1 MKGEV
6 PHLVEA
12 RIWQQRKSIQE
23 ASPQRPLPHSLRCAA
38 RCAAPEAQGSA
49 DTRTAR
55 GAAYEVLVCTGPLEG
70 LGKML

>member
-23 ASPQRPLPHSLRCAA
+23 ASPQRPLPHSLRCVA
-38 RCAAPEAQGSA
+38 RCAVPEAQVSA
-49 DTRTAR
+49 DTRTAG
-55 GAAYEVLVCTGPLEG
+55 GAASTFTFRTAPAVAG
-70 LGKML
+70 